1 MLFSGELATEL
12 SLNGSYNVLAIEL
25 SLHFEKSLIF
35 FFSTQVNDGGVLRA
49 HEGGSE
55 KGDRH
60 DFIVLLF
67 GPQSQPQP

>member
-35 FFSTQVNDGGVLRA
+35 FFSTQVNDGGGFKSPR
-49 HEGGSE
+49 GG
-55 KGDRH
+55 
-60 DFIVLLF
+60 F
-67 GPQSQPQP
+67 GKRGQA